1 MKAIEL
7 LMDIVNQLLF
17 MKITV
22 FDITYTPFDLFLVT
36 AIVGIIC
43 EAIHHF
49 LGNKKKKKQILKS
62 AFGLIFTSILCFFCF
77 TYTFYNTPCN

>member
-17 MKITV
+17 MKLTV

-43 EAIHHF
+43 AAIHHF
-49 LGNKKKKKQILKS
+49 
-62 AFGLIFTSILCFFCF
+62 FGDD
-77 TYTFYNTPCN
+77 

>member
-17 MKITV
+17 MKITI

-36 AIVGIIC
+36 AIVGITVQPFI
-43 EAIHHF
+43 
-49 LGNKKKKKQILKS
+49 
-62 AFGLIFTSILCFFCF
+62 
-77 TYTFYNTPCN
+77 TFSVMTRKEVI

>member
-43 EAIHHF
+43 AAIHLF
-49 LGNKKKKKQILKS
+49 
-62 AFGLIFTSILCFFCF
+62 FGDD
-77 TYTFYNTPCN
+77 

>member
-22 FDITYTPFDLFLVT
+22 FDITYTPIHRLTFFL
-36 AIVGIIC
+36 
-43 EAIHHF
+43 
-49 LGNKKKKKQILKS
+49 
-62 AFGLIFTSILCFFCF
+62 
-77 TYTFYNTPCN
+77 